1 MLKALPTSQT
11 ILPDIINEDYVFIDK
26 TQFIEKYE
34 ESKKKVSLFLRP
46 RRFGKTMF
54 TEILKYYYDA
64 ALEKESSGIFSS
76 TYIATHPTP
85 LKSAFHVVKFDF
97 SGIDT
102 SGGTRTVLD
111 SFKYKIIQGIDDF
124 FCRYPDTIP
133 GDIRK
138 LALSG
143 EKGELSKA
151 VFKYYGDTSLF
162 PTAGRV
168 TDDFITYLKAFPR
181 KVMVI
186 IDEYDNFTND
196 ILSRDVGAFTEIA
209 RKEGDVSKFYQV
221 LRSRQQA
228 NIIDR
233 IFITGVLPIT
243 LDTSLSG
250 FVSDKIYLDAEFN
263 EMAGFSDTEVA
274 ELLEETVDFDKCGFS
289 PDDLRKEMKERYDGY
304 RFSEVADTS
313 VYNPALCLKFI
324 SDLISGRY
332 KKLPPLQTVS
342 GNDMDFEKFSGYL
355 GLIDET
361 ALNTLIDILDADTDM
376 GANPEPGTERKG
388 YLGVPG
394 LSESLKITSDG
405 SRLDDAAGVT
415 LLYHLGFLTMM
426 TNEEARKT
434 VYGYQEGMTYL
445 KIPNCYYRKLFT
457 QYRLSSS
464 YPEIFSKVRSEKWG
478 IGELSRTNDVRCLSD
493 MLKSIAGAFVKTS
506 CSREGEDRIV
516 LTVYVALSMLAGSS
530 FDLTREYS
538 IRHNHQYV
546 FSDGLDDDEYGDPDT
561 ESNESSEG
569 GDTAE
574 SEESF
579 EMALAR
585 IGLETVES
593 RDRAAN
599 IKKGRADLVALNTGT
614 GPSYIFE
621 FKYQRDTKS
630 SQDTKVK
637 TIKTLYDRA
646 VKQLNFYVTDDKLK
660 EIPDLHKYVII
671 FAYGKF
677 ILKEV

>member
-1 MLKALPTSQT
+1 MLKVPPTSQT
-11 ILPDIINEDYVFIDK
+11 SLPAIIDKNLVFIDK
-26 TQFIEKYE
+26 TAFISTYEK
-34 ESKKKVSLFLRP
+34 SQHAVSLFLRP

-54 TEILKYYYDA
+54 TEILRYYYDA

-196 ILSRDVGAFTEIA
+196 ILSRDVGAFAEIA

-263 EMAGFSDTEVA
+263 EMAGFSDADVA
-274 ELLEETVDFDKCGFS
+274 KLLEETVDFDKCVFS
-289 PDDLRKEMKERYDGY
+289 PDDLRKEMKKRYNGY

-394 LSESLKITSDG
+394 LSESLKITPDG

-445 KIPNCYYRKLFT
+445 KIPNRYYRKLFT

>member
-1 MLKALPTSQT
+1 
-11 ILPDIINEDYVFIDK
+11 
-26 TQFIEKYE
+26 
-34 ESKKKVSLFLRP
+34 
-46 RRFGKTMF
+46 
-54 TEILKYYYDA
+54 
-64 ALEKESSGIFSS
+64 
-76 TYIATHPTP
+76 
-85 LKSAFHVVKFDF
+85 
-97 SGIDT
+97 
-102 SGGTRTVLD
+102 
-111 SFKYKIIQGIDDF
+111 
-124 FCRYPDTIP
+124 
-133 GDIRK
+133 
-138 LALSG
+138 
-143 EKGELSKA
+143 
-151 VFKYYGDTSLF
+151 
-162 PTAGRV
+162 
-168 TDDFITYLKAFPR
+168 
-181 KVMVI
+181 
-186 IDEYDNFTND
+186 
-196 ILSRDVGAFTEIA
+196 
-209 RKEGDVSKFYQV
+209 
-221 LRSRQQA
+221 
-228 NIIDR
+228 
-233 IFITGVLPIT
+233 
-243 LDTSLSG
+243 
-250 FVSDKIYLDAEFN
+250 
-263 EMAGFSDTEVA
+263 
-274 ELLEETVDFDKCGFS
+274 
-289 PDDLRKEMKERYDGY
+289 
-304 RFSEVADTS
+304 
-313 VYNPALCLKFI
+313 
-324 SDLISGRY
+324 
-332 KKLPPLQTVS
+332 
-342 GNDMDFEKFSGYL
+342 
-355 GLIDET
+355 
-361 ALNTLIDILDADTDM
+361 
-376 GANPEPGTERKG
+376 
-388 YLGVPG
+388 
-394 LSESLKITSDG
+394 
-405 SRLDDAAGVT
+405 
-415 LLYHLGFLTMM
+415 MM

-506 CSREGEDRIV
+506 CSREGEDQIV

-660 EIPDLHKYVII
+660 EIPNLHKYVII

>member
-1 MLKALPTSQT
+1 
-11 ILPDIINEDYVFIDK
+11 
-26 TQFIEKYE
+26 
-34 ESKKKVSLFLRP
+34 
-46 RRFGKTMF
+46 
-54 TEILKYYYDA
+54 
-64 ALEKESSGIFSS
+64 
-76 TYIATHPTP
+76 
-85 LKSAFHVVKFDF
+85 
-97 SGIDT
+97 
-102 SGGTRTVLD
+102 
-111 SFKYKIIQGIDDF
+111 
-124 FCRYPDTIP
+124 
-133 GDIRK
+133 
-138 LALSG
+138 
-143 EKGELSKA
+143 
-151 VFKYYGDTSLF
+151 
-162 PTAGRV
+162 
-168 TDDFITYLKAFPR
+168 
-181 KVMVI
+181 
-186 IDEYDNFTND
+186 
-196 ILSRDVGAFTEIA
+196 
-209 RKEGDVSKFYQV
+209 
-221 LRSRQQA
+221 
-228 NIIDR
+228 
-233 IFITGVLPIT
+233 
-243 LDTSLSG
+243 
-250 FVSDKIYLDAEFN
+250 
-263 EMAGFSDTEVA
+263 
-274 ELLEETVDFDKCGFS
+274 
-289 PDDLRKEMKERYDGY
+289 
-304 RFSEVADTS
+304 
-313 VYNPALCLKFI
+313 
-324 SDLISGRY
+324 
-332 KKLPPLQTVS
+332 
-342 GNDMDFEKFSGYL
+342 MDFEKFSGYL
-355 GLIDET
+355 SLIDET

-376 GANPEPGTERKG
+376 DANPEPGTERKG

-506 CSREGEDRIV
+506 CSREGEDQIV

>member
-1 MLKALPTSQT
+1 M
-11 ILPDIINEDYVFIDK
+11 
-26 TQFIEKYE
+26 
-34 ESKKKVSLFLRP
+34 
-46 RRFGKTMF
+46 
-54 TEILKYYYDA
+54 
-64 ALEKESSGIFSS
+64 
-76 TYIATHPTP
+76 
-85 LKSAFHVVKFDF
+85 
-97 SGIDT
+97 
-102 SGGTRTVLD
+102 
-111 SFKYKIIQGIDDF
+111 
-124 FCRYPDTIP
+124 
-133 GDIRK
+133 
-138 LALSG
+138 
-143 EKGELSKA
+143 
-151 VFKYYGDTSLF
+151 
-162 PTAGRV
+162 

-263 EMAGFSDTEVA
+263 EMAGFSDADVA
-274 ELLEETVDFDKCGFS
+274 KLLEETVDFDKCVFS
-289 PDDLRKEMKERYDGY
+289 PDDLRKEMKKRYNGY

-324 SDLISGRY
+324 NDLISGRY

-415 LLYHLGFLTMM
+415 LLYHLGFLTRM
-426 TNEEARKT
+426 TTEEARKT

-506 CSREGEDRIV
+506 CSREGEDQIV